1 MYDRL
6 YNQCLAWKHFYETGK
21 QGLCFVSH
29 NVFII
34 LIEFLLKQNV
44 IKRFANGDKKVRSK
58 TWRASEYVP
67 GVGFGI
73 RRETIRID
81 VLRVSL

>member
-6 YNQCLAWKHFYETGK
+6 YKQCLALKHFYETGK
-21 QGLCFVSH
+21 QMLYFMSH

-44 IKRFANGDKKVRSK
+44 IKHFANGDKIVRSR
-58 TWRASEYVP
+58 TGMASEYVP
-67 GVGFGI
+67 EVGFGI
-73 RRETIRID
+73 RRETIQID
-81 VLRVSL
+81 VLHVSL

>member
-1 MYDRL
+1 ML
-6 YNQCLAWKHFYETGK
+6 G
-21 QGLCFVSH
+21 FVSH
-29 NVFII
+29 NVLII

-44 IKRFANGDKKVRSK
+44 IKRFANGDKNVRLQ
-58 TWRASEYVP
+58 TWMASEYVP

-81 VLRVSL
+81 VLRVSFRRGRRSHLWH

>member
-6 YNQCLAWKHFYETGK
+6 YNQCLALKHFYETGK
-21 QGLCFVSH
+21 QMLCFVSH

-44 IKRFANGDKKVRSK
+44 IKRFANGDKNVRSK
-58 TWRASEYVP
+58 AWMASEYAP
-67 GVGFGI
+67 GVGFGDS
-73 RRETIRID
+73 T
-81 VLRVSL
+81 

>member
-6 YNQCLAWKHFYETGK
+6 YNQCLALKHFYETGK
-21 QGLCFVSH
+21 QMLCFVSH
-29 NVFII
+29 NMFII

-58 TWRASEYVP
+58 IWMANEYVP
-67 GVGFGI
+67 RVGFGI

-81 VLRVSL
+81 VLRVSR

>member
-6 YNQCLAWKHFYETGK
+6 YNQCLALKHFYETGK
-21 QGLCFVSH
+21 HMLGFVSH
-29 NVFII
+29 NVLFI

-44 IKRFANGDKKVRSK
+44 IKCFVNGDKNVRSK
-58 TWRASEYVP
+58 TWMASEYVP

-73 RRETIRID
+73 
-81 VLRVSL
+81 

>member
-1 MYDRL
+1 M
-6 YNQCLAWKHFYETGK
+6 
-21 QGLCFVSH
+21 SH
-29 NVFII
+29 NTFII

-44 IKRFANGDKKVRSK
+44 IKRFANGDKMVPSK
-58 TWRASEYVP
+58 TWRASKYVP

>member
-1 MYDRL
+1 M
-6 YNQCLAWKHFYETGK
+6 GK
-21 QGLCFVSH
+21 RMLCFVSH

-34 LIEFLLKQNV
+34 LIEFLLKQKV
-44 IKRFANGDKKVRSK
+44 IKRFVNGDKKVRSK
-58 TWRASEYVP
+58 TWMASAYVP

-81 VLRVSL
+81 VLRVSF

>member
-1 MYDRL
+1 MYNRL
-6 YNQCLAWKHFYETGK
+6 YNQCLALKHFYETGK
-21 QGLCFVSH
+21 RMLCFVSH

-44 IKRFANGDKKVRSK
+44 IKRFANGDKNVRLK
-58 TWRASEYVP
+58 TWMASEYIP

-73 RRETIRID
+73 RRETIQID

>member
-1 MYDRL
+1 M
-6 YNQCLAWKHFYETGK
+6 
-21 QGLCFVSH
+21 SH
-29 NVFII
+29 NAFII

-58 TWRASEYVP
+58 TWRASKYVP
-67 GVGFGI
+67 GVGVGF
-73 RRETIRID
+73 RRETFQID

>member
-1 MYDRL
+1 M
-6 YNQCLAWKHFYETGK
+6 LALKHFYETGK
-21 QGLCFVSH
+21 QMLCFVSH

-44 IKRFANGDKKVRSK
+44 MKRFANGDKNVRSK
-58 TWRASEYVP
+58 TWMASEYAP
-67 GVGFGI
+67 GVGFGF
-73 RRETIRID
+73 RRETFQID

>member
-6 YNQCLAWKHFYETGK
+6 YNQCLALKHFYETGK
-21 QGLCFVSH
+21 QMLGFVSH
-29 NVFII
+29 NVLFI

-44 IKRFANGDKKVRSK
+44 IKRFANGDKNVRLK
-58 TWRASEYVP
+58 TWMASEYVP

-81 VLRVSL
+81 VLRVSF

>member
-1 MYDRL
+1 M
-6 YNQCLAWKHFYETGK
+6 
-21 QGLCFVSH
+21 SH

-34 LIEFLLKQNV
+34 LIEFLLKQKV
-44 IKRFANGDKKVRSK
+44 MKCFANGDKNVRSK
-58 TWRASEYVP
+58 TWMASEYAP

-73 RRETIRID
+73 RRETIQID

>member
-1 MYDRL
+1 M
-6 YNQCLAWKHFYETGK
+6 
-21 QGLCFVSH
+21 LCFVSH

-44 IKRFANGDKKVRSK
+44 IKRFANGDKNVRPK
-58 TWRASEYVP
+58 TWMASEYVP

-73 RRETIRID
+73 
-81 VLRVSL
+81 